1 MCPGPSCLPVFV
13 YAGLSPGRLSPPY
26 LSSCI
31 SLSILPSHAIFSKS
45 ICPAPPGRI
54 HISLL
59 TPAHFLSLFG
69 TLHFLDLGG
78 YFLPRFREVFNYYL
92 KHFLMPFLFVVFSR
106 DTYDLNVGALNIVP
120 EVSEDVLTSFYSL
133 LFFPLCI
140 IYSLLPLLFYYWFPP
155 ECFKSQLLHCSLL
168 TNYSL
173 FLLKMKS
180 LSRV

>member
-54 HISLL
+54 HIPLL

-69 TLHFLDLGG
+69 TLHFLASRQLTDILGIVVRLDQVHRG
-78 YFLPRFREVFNYYL
+78 GPLLLCSSCGAQHSAGHRHR
-92 KHFLMPFLFVVFSR
+92 LFHPTPPCLLCPCR
-106 DTYDLNVGALNIVP
+106 RN
-120 EVSEDVLTSFYSL
+120 EL
-133 LFFPLCI
+133 LFLAKPNPA
-140 IYSLLPLLFYYWFPP
+140 SD
-155 ECFKSQLLHCSLL
+155 SS
-168 TNYSL
+168 
-173 FLLKMKS
+173 
-180 LSRV
+180 